1 MTEIEKE
8 IVDVG
13 KIDRILEKAKIC
25 RIALIDGD
33 FPYILP
39 MFFGYSITGGKLE
52 LYFRCEEKG
61 KKIDI
66 IKQNSNAAFEVE
78 NFIEIIPGKTP
89 VDFVGVYQSITGT
102 GTIEVITGID
112 KITGLSLIIKKY
124 DESGQ
129 SKECSLSEQMLNSFA
144 VLKLTADEFC
154 CKEHNV
160 E

>member
-8 IVDVG
+8 IIDAG
-13 KIDRILEKAKIC
+13 KIDRILGKAKIC
-25 RIALIDGD
+25 RIALIDGK

-61 KKIDI
+61 KKMDI
-66 IKQNSNAAFEVE
+66 IKQNGNAAFEVE
-78 NFIEIIPGKTP
+78 NFIEIIPGDNP
-89 VDFVGVYQSITGT
+89 VEFSGVYQSITGT

-112 KITGLSLIIKKY
+112 KITGLSLIMSKY
-124 DESGQ
+124 DESCEN
-129 SKECSLSEQMLNSFA
+129 KECSLSEQMLNSFA

-154 CKEHNV
+154 CKERNV
-160 E
+160 Q

>member
-13 KIDRILEKAKIC
+13 KIDRILGKSKIC
-25 RIALIDGD
+25 RIALLDGE

-39 MFFGYSITGGKLE
+39 MFFGYSLTGGKLE

-61 KKIDI
+61 KKMDI

-78 NFIEIIPGKTP
+78 NFIEIIPGDTP
-89 VDFVGVYQSITGT
+89 VGFSGVYQCIIGN

-112 KITGLSLIIKKY
+112 KITGLSLIMQKY
-124 DESGQ
+124 DDISAG
-129 SKECSLSEQMLNSFA
+129 KECSLSEQMLNSCA
-144 VLKLTADEFC
+144 VLKLTANKFC
-154 CKEHNV
+154 CKERNV
-160 E
+160 Q